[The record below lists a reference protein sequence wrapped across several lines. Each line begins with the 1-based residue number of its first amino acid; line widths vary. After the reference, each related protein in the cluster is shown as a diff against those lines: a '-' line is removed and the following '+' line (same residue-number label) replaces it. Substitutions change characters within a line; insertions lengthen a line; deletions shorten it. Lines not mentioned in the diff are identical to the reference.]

1 MTAASLFLA
10 WIGLL
15 GGLALFTFGLNQTSD
30 SIRALTSGVLRR
42 RLSSVARTPLGAV
55 GTGFLATLLAGSSSA
70 ITVITVGLVNT
81 GLLSLRQA
89 FDVILGA
96 SVGTTLTVQL
106 ISLNITTYAPLLL
119 FAGVVW
125 MLVERG
131 RDAPRLAPML
141 LGLGF
146 ILYGMNRMVVSVH
159 TLAGL
164 SWVHQSL
171 NVLNGLPL
179 LAGALAF
186 MATAVIQNS
195 ATIIALAMTFQ
206 IHHLATL
213 PTGLEMVL
221 GANLG
226 STAASV
232 YTALLGGSRAA
243 KRTALGYFLMKLAG
257 AVVFTVGAKV
267 FAHAVMAVDPSP
279 ARTLADAH
287 SLFNLVLATAFLPLT
302 PWLAGWLSRLLPDP
316 KPVPIT
322 RLDPAL
328 LQRPSAA
335 LPQVHSEI
343 GRMALII
350 DERLVEPLAPWLFQ
364 PRDDEERR
372 LRQAEMEIDLLHDA
386 ITHYLVSLGRTQ
398 RLNEA
403 DRTRQIELFYL
414 TNRLEHLSDS
424 VIKVIDTRVKL
435 SGRDFTW
442 TPKLAGHVQELMHEI
457 QIHCRALATAISTR
471 DAEALR
477 SVVQKNPEL
486 RQRETSVRL
495 YILTHGPEFER
506 RALAAILELSDDL
519 GILAARIGEVGRAA
533 LGIV

>member
-15 GGLALFTFGLNQTSD
+15 GGLALFTFGLNQTGD

-42 RLSSVARTPLGAV
+42 RLTSVARTPFGAA

-70 ITVITVGLVNT
+70 ITVIAVGFVNT

-96 SVGTTLTVQL
+96 SVGTTLTVQM
-106 ISLNITTYAPLLL
+106 ISFHVTTYAPLLL

-131 RDAPRLAPML
+131 RDTPRIAPML

-146 ILYGMNRMVVSVH
+146 ILYGMNRIVASVH

-164 SWVHQSL
+164 LWVHQSL
-171 NVLNGLPL
+171 SALNGVPL
-179 LAGALAF
+179 LAGLLAF
-186 MATAVIQNS
+186 LATAIIQNS

-213 PTGLEMVL
+213 PVGLEMVL

-232 YTALLGGSRAA
+232 YTALLGGSRAS

-257 AVVFTVGAKV
+257 AIVFTLGANW
-267 FAHAVMAVDPSP
+267 FAGLVVAVDPSP

-287 SLFNLVLATAFLPLT
+287 SLFNLALAAGFLPVT
-302 PWLAGWLSRLLPDP
+302 PWLARGLSRLLPDP

-322 RLDPAL
+322 RLDAAL
-328 LQRPSAA
+328 LSRPSAA
-335 LPQVHSEI
+335 LPQTNSEI
-343 GRMALII
+343 GRMALLI
-350 DERLVEPLAPWLFQ
+350 DDRLIEPLKPWLFQ
-364 PRDDEERR
+364 ARDDEERR
-372 LRQAEMEIDLLHDA
+372 LREAEMEIDLLHDA
-386 ITHYLVSLGRTQ
+386 ITHYLVSLGRAQ
-398 RLNEA
+398 RLNDA

-424 VIKVIDTRVKL
+424 VVKVVDTRVKL

-442 TPKLAGHVQELMHEI
+442 TPKLAGQVEELMDDI
-457 QIHCRALATAISTR
+457 QVHYRMLATAIADR
-471 DAEALR
+471 DLEALR

-506 RALAAILELSDDL
+506 RVLAAILELSDDL

-533 LGIV
+533 LGIA